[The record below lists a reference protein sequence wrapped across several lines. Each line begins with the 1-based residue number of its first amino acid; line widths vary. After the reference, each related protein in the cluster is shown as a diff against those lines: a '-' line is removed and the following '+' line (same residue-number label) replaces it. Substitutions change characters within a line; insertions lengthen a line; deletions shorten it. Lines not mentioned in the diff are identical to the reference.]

1 MENLSILTG
10 DIRLGRL
17 VIFAMKHSVLTFALG
32 LCIATPWMKAADAP
46 KIADFSG
53 VWTTTANIDEFDSVV
68 DLFDSTGA
76 LSAFEARHLLSI
88 VRTMVKT
95 NVRINPT
102 RLGHLWES
110 VFFLFV

>member
-1 MENLSILTG
+1 M
-10 DIRLGRL
+10 
-17 VIFAMKHSVLTFALG
+17 
-32 LCIATPWMKAADAP
+32 
-46 KIADFSG
+46 
-53 VWTTTANIDEFDSVV
+53 V

-76 LSAFEARHLLSI
+76 LSAFEASHLLSI

-110 VFFLFV
+110 VFCLFELHVTVKRKNFSGFL

>member
-1 MENLSILTG
+1 MALIVLSL
-10 DIRLGRL
+10 
-17 VIFAMKHSVLTFALG
+17 F
-32 LCIATPWMKAADAP
+32 
-46 KIADFSG
+46 
-53 VWTTTANIDEFDSVV
+53 NIDEFDSVV

-110 VFFLFV
+110 VFFLFI